1 MKAKKII
8 YGISVATLSTLMLTA
23 CSTTASNSN
32 SSKSSSS
39 SKAKTTQVVKKQKVG
54 KQIAGAKLKD
64 GTYKLVEDNYD
75 HGYKVKM
82 SMTVKGG
89 KVTDATYDQVNK
101 DGKSK
106 TQDASYE
113 KQMKKYSKVGPK
125 EYINTLSKEF
135 KANGANINGI
145 QVVSGATGSSDSMRN
160 YASQLVQ
167 AAQKGDTATIHINNN
182 AKYKDGTYQ
191 LETLNYDHGY
201 HQVYTLTIKNGK
213 ISDLKYDQVNKKG
226 QSKTQ
231 NASYEKQ
238 MKKYSK
244 VGPKEYIKK
253 LRKEFLDND
262 GDMEKVQV
270 VSGATESSNDFIT
283 YVSQL
288 LNAAQKGNTK
298 TIKVDNILYKE

>member
-1 MKAKKII
+1 
-8 YGISVATLSTLMLTA
+8 
-23 CSTTASNSN
+23 
-32 SSKSSSS
+32 
-39 SKAKTTQVVKKQKVG
+39 
-54 KQIAGAKLKD
+54 
-64 GTYKLVEDNYD
+64 
-75 HGYKVKM
+75 
-82 SMTVKGG
+82 MTVKGG

-106 TQDASYE
+106 TQD
-113 KQMKKYSKVGPK
+113 
-125 EYINTLSKEF
+125 
-135 KANGANINGI
+135 
-145 QVVSGATGSSDSMRN
+145 
-160 YASQLVQ
+160 
-167 AAQKGDTATIHINNN
+167 
-182 AKYKDGTYQ
+182 
-191 LETLNYDHGY
+191 
-201 HQVYTLTIKNGK
+201 
-213 ISDLKYDQVNKKG
+213 
-226 QSKTQ
+226 
-231 NASYEKQ
+231 ASYEKQ

>member
-125 EYINTLSKEF
+125 EYI
-135 KANGANINGI
+135 
-145 QVVSGATGSSDSMRN
+145 
-160 YASQLVQ
+160 
-167 AAQKGDTATIHINNN
+167 
-182 AKYKDGTYQ
+182 
-191 LETLNYDHGY
+191 
-201 HQVYTLTIKNGK
+201 
-213 ISDLKYDQVNKKG
+213 
-226 QSKTQ
+226 
-231 NASYEKQ
+231 
-238 MKKYSK
+238 
-244 VGPKEYIKK
+244 KK

-298 TIKVDNILYKE
+298 IIKVDNILYKE

>member
-1 MKAKKII
+1 
-8 YGISVATLSTLMLTA
+8 
-23 CSTTASNSN
+23 
-32 SSKSSSS
+32 
-39 SKAKTTQVVKKQKVG
+39 
-54 KQIAGAKLKD
+54 
-64 GTYKLVEDNYD
+64 
-75 HGYKVKM
+75 
-82 SMTVKGG
+82 
-89 KVTDATYDQVNK
+89 
-101 DGKSK
+101 
-106 TQDASYE
+106 
-113 KQMKKYSKVGPK
+113 
-125 EYINTLSKEF
+125 
-135 KANGANINGI
+135 
-145 QVVSGATGSSDSMRN
+145 MRN

-182 AKYKDGTYQ
+182 AKYKDGTYK

-213 ISDLKYDQVNKKG
+213 ISDLKYDQVNKRG

-270 VSGATESSNDFIT
+270 VSGATESSEDFIT

>member
-1 MKAKKII
+1 MKIKRIVC
-8 YGISVATLSTLMLTA
+8 GVSVEALSALMLTA
-23 CSTTASNSN
+23 CSTTASNSK
-32 SSKSSSS
+32 SSQSSS
-39 SKAKTTQVVKKQKVG
+39 SKPKTSQVVKKQKVG

-82 SMTVKGG
+82 SMTVKNG
-89 KVTDATYDQVNK
+89 KVTDASYDQVNK

-106 TQDASYE
+106 TQDAAYE

-125 EYINTLSKEF
+125 EYIDTLSKEF
-135 KANGANINGI
+135 KANGANVNGI
-145 QVVSGATGSSDSMRN
+145 QVVSGATSSSDNMRN

-167 AAQKGDTATIHINNN
+167 AAQRGDTATIHINNN
-182 AKYKDGTYQ
+182 AKLKDGTYK

-201 HQVYTLTIKNGK
+201 HQVYTSIVKGGK
-213 ISDLKYDQVNKKG
+213 VSDLKYDQVNKQG
-226 QSKTQ
+226 ESKTK

-244 VGPKEYIKK
+244 VGPKEYIKD
-253 LRKEFLDND
+253 LRKEFLNSK
-262 GDMEKVQV
+262 GNMEKVQV

>member
-1 MKAKKII
+1 MSLKKHFKFVDIKTSILSLYAYALGSTRSAATSCKEVII
-8 YGISVATLSTLMLTA
+8 
-23 CSTTASNSN
+23 
-32 SSKSSSS
+32 
-39 SKAKTTQVVKKQKVG
+39 
-54 KQIAGAKLKD
+54 D
-64 GTYKLVEDNYD
+64 
-75 HGYKVKM
+75 
-82 SMTVKGG
+82 
-89 KVTDATYDQVNK
+89 
-101 DGKSK
+101 
-106 TQDASYE
+106 
-113 KQMKKYSKVGPK
+113 
-125 EYINTLSKEF
+125 TLSKEF
-135 KANGANINGI
+135 KANGANVNGI
-145 QVVSGATGSSDSMRN
+145 QVVSGATSSSDSMRN

-167 AAQKGDTATIHINNN
+167 AAQRGNTATIHINNN
-182 AKYKDGTYQ
+182 AKYKDGTYK

-213 ISDLKYDQVNKKG
+213 IKYDRVNKKG

-288 LNAAQKGNTK
+288 LNAAQKGSMK
-298 TIKVDNILYKE
+298 ATIFLLEI